1 MTTSR
6 RFIATFVAGC
16 LVFAGFVQ
24 TAEARGLITTEQ
36 VAASSGLR
44 TAADQRAQVL
54 AALERADVSAALAE
68 RGVNL
73 VQARERIAALTDAE
87 VSVLAAEIDQAPA
100 GASELIGTL
109 ALVFVVLLFTD
120 ILGYTHIFPFV
131 KPIR

>member
-1 MTTSR
+1 
-6 RFIATFVAGC
+6 
-16 LVFAGFVQ
+16 
-24 TAEARGLITTEQ
+24 
-36 VAASSGLR
+36 
-44 TAADQRAQVL
+44 
-54 AALERADVSAALAE
+54 
-68 RGVNL
+68 
-73 VQARERIAALTDAE
+73 